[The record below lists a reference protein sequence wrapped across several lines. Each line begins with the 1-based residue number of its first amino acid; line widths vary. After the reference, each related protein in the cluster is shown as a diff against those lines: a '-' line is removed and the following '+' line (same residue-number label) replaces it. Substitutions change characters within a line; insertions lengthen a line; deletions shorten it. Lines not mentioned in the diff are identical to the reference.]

1 MPKKVFNK
9 DVEDVKEVN
18 EVKEKPKR
26 APRKKKEPVN
36 DNEPPI
42 EVRLPLQYIEI
53 PSDMIP
59 ELFNGITDYKV
70 KISCFEW
77 DLSFD
82 INLKRKEDIL

>member
-1 MPKKVFNK
+1 MPRKVFN
-9 DVEDVKEVN
+9 DVNEVEEVK
-18 EVKEKPKR
+18 EVKEKPKK

-36 DNEPPI
+36 DTEPPI
-42 EVRLPLQYIEI
+42 EIRVPLQYIEI

-77 DLSFD
+77 DLTFD
-82 INLKRKEDIL
+82 INLKKKEDIL